1 MIPKRLSLGVEAVS
15 DLESAN
21 NDFGRAEDEGA
32 LCSAFSFVDAE
43 TGAEMACASLEPLPA
58 LACESW
64 RFTSSHQEGSVVC

>member
-21 NDFGRAEDEGA
+21 DDFARAEDEGA
-32 LCSAFSFVDAE
+32 LCSAFWFVDAE
-43 TGAEMACASLEPLPA
+43 TGADIACASLEPLPA

-64 RFTSSHQEGSVVC
+64 RFTSSHQEGSAIC